1 MAVLEIHKFP
11 ARILTKLADE
21 ITNID
26 GRIAGLLNSMVDTM
40 YAAKGI
46 GLAAPQ
52 KTWRINFCC
61 RIRNDMLAGS
71 SWSWRLGSWHTPN

>member
-11 ARILTKLADE
+11 ARILTKLAGE

-52 KTWRINFCC
+52 IGALERALDT
-61 RIRNDMLAGS
+61 LLTQ
-71 SWSWRLGSWHTPN
+71 RLLLRQREAKRFNLLL